1 MALAPTFVSWG
12 LFRGTILGAVSGAVN
27 GTVSIKSLSVGWFS
41 GVDVRGFTIDDPS
54 MGNRVQVDAR
64 VEQGLWHVLRS
75 GLSGLDVHVSGAVK
89 TRREA
94 DGTITL
100 SRLARTAEPGAAKPA
115 AAPAAAGKGGIL
127 PAGLDV
133 RLSVDGINVEVVDP
147 SGAIYAA
154 VRDFKGSAHV
164 AAGGETTA
172 KFTAR
177 TELQGTAG
185 ALDLDVAA
193 PGIFDAD
200 GALHFKGTPITA
212 SIKASDAA
220 FLAGGLGIRVKDATV
235 SVSGKDLTGAVDADV
250 RVAASFE
257 GQPLSAIT
265 AKLRFD
271 RLLSTSGEPIFDLAA
286 IHGSVRAESIPTMP
300 FQRFVAGTGM
310 ELGRDLGP
318 RIDLDT
324 TFADA
329 TGGAIELS
337 LRSDAVTL
345 RASGSVDPATRAA
358 TLRTVE
364 ADAALAPAM
373 LAAVADL
380 TVSAPARLSLR
391 ARDVAIPAA
400 GADGA
405 FPVDRIAF
413 DSTLTLTLAGLQVPG
428 PDGRVPLDI
437 SEIRGSLKAAPIA
450 DGIALDVSAVSAS
463 AAKAAPMHVV
473 AAARL
478 GGVFGAYGSL
488 RVEALPT
495 ALVRPFMPRDMAID
509 VARDVGSSIALI
521 DASLGNGSTPA
532 FAVRMESPLVQAEL
546 RGTLA
551 ADGAVRVEGGSTLT
565 AKAIEPALL
574 AHFGVDVDAP
584 LAASVQLKKLELPG
598 SLGTQLGKIAG
609 DVAVVIGPARRQAP
623 VHLLVGKGA
632 DRRSF
637 ELGEIRLEAVTAALG
652 EDARVKAQVSF
663 DGMPVKVSVGAAN
676 LKDFSQQS
684 IDTAALLADVSVAGI
699 SAARVAREVPAVAD
713 ILPQMGTG
721 VFDVGVHYQGS
732 LTDGRGTVALT
743 SGSTKLDANVTLTR
757 EALAVN
763 AEFATNVEPG
773 LVRAAAPG
781 FAGALAAPAKL
792 GLRVESV
799 SMKRTMPWGFEAPAS
814 AKANI
819 RLASATMTGIPGLSG
834 DAAVTDLA
842 LDVTVGLGDRMTAN
856 GTLAAK
862 LSGRRAGAALQQIAP
877 IDARFGWRA
886 ASGTQPAGW
895 DVDAKL
901 DGISGDGLATIIDL
915 DESMRKEIGKDARI
929 TAKATSA
936 GDRDIAF
943 EVQSTLERL
952 KADLRGQLAGDELII
967 ANSSADITI
976 PGAQATELLNAI
988 SAKNDEGGKKKEPA
1002 WKQVG
1007 AVGVKATLTSVR
1019 VKIGGSAVDA
1029 APAPGAPAAGA
1040 PPATAPAP
1048 GAVAAK
1054 PGIKLP
1060 PGTSAVVRL
1069 DLRPVTLVP
1078 TSGETVVVETV
1089 SVAID
1094 APGLTKPATVK
1105 ANASISGTG
1114 TGAAK
1119 FPLALDATLVDWGSA
1134 DGSILGDR
1142 MRVDGTL
1149 KAEHASTRV
1158 LGALLGMGTEL
1169 EEAIGPD
1176 ITVDA
1181 VVASTAPGSAVANA
1195 TVASK
1200 YLQMQAPAIR
1210 LDAGVITVAAPKPV
1224 VIDFIPSEPLRR
1236 RYLAAINPIFRDV
1249 RLADEKKPIRFTVE
1263 AVKYSLDGNR
1273 AAMDGDM
1280 KLVVGDVL
1288 LERNPNNAVLNTLKI
1303 FQAKD
1308 GKLVEGVIDPL
1319 VVTIRQ
1325 GQLKYK
1331 DFSVGIERQGKGWVT
1346 RLIFDGDID
1355 LTQEPPY
1362 ARAIA
1367 ANYPLASVAR
1377 EVVNVLPSEDGGGS
1391 IANALN
1397 TVSLGMA
1404 DAVQLR
1410 IRLRG
1415 PLGEVNGQPV
1425 KLEQKVRVIFN
1436 TKDLGKDVG
1445 QTVESIGEKIGDIFG
1460 KKKKKGS
1467 NP

>member
-1 MALAPTFVSWG
+1 MGGVLALVLGLVALAPTFVSWG

-27 GTVSIKSLSVGWFS
+27 GTVSITSLDVGWFS
-41 GVDVRGFTIDDPS
+41 GVDVRGFTIDDPPS
-54 MGNRVQVDAR
+54 GNRVQVDAR

-75 GLSGLDVHVSGAVK
+75 GLSGLDVHVSGSVK
-89 TRREA
+89 TRRE
-94 DGTITL
+94 GVGVITL
-100 SRLARTAEPGAAKPA
+100 GRLVRTEEAGTAKPVA
-115 AAPAAAGKGGIL
+115 VPASAGSGGIL

-133 RLSVDGINVEVVDP
+133 RVSIDGITVEVAEPD
-147 SGAIYAA
+147 GAIFAA
-154 VRDFKGSAHV
+154 VHDFKGAAHV
-164 AAGGETTA
+164 AAGGETTV

-185 ALDLDVAA
+185 SLDVDLAA
-193 PGIFDAD
+193 PGIFDAA
-200 GALHFKGTPITA
+200 GALHFAGTPITA

-235 SVSGKDLTGAVDADV
+235 SVTGKDLTGAVDADV

-271 RLLSTSGEPIFDLAA
+271 RLLSASGEPIFDLSA

-318 RIDLDT
+318 RLDLDT

-428 PDGRVPLDI
+428 PDGRVALDI
-437 SEIRGSLKAAPIA
+437 AEIRGSLKAAPIA

-463 AAKAAPMHVV
+463 AGKAAPMHVV
-473 AAARL
+473 AAARM
-478 GGVFGAYGSL
+478 GGVFGAYGTL

-495 ALVRPFMPRDMAID
+495 ALVRPFMPRDMALD

-532 FAVRMESPLVQAEL
+532 FAVRMDSPLVQAEL
-546 RGTLA
+546 RGTVA
-551 ADGAVRVEGGSTLT
+551 ADGAVRVERGSSLT

-574 AHFGVDVDAP
+574 AHFGAEVDAP
-584 LAASVQLKKLELPG
+584 LAASVYLNKLELPG

-609 DVAVVIGPARRQAP
+609 DVTAEIGAATRQAP

-637 ELGEIRLEAVTAALG
+637 ELGQVRVQAIAAALG
-652 EDARVKAQVSF
+652 EDARVTAQTSF
-663 DGMPVKVSVGAAN
+663 DGMPVKVSVGAAG
-676 LKDFSQQS
+676 LKDLSQQS
-684 IDTAALLADVSVAGI
+684 IDSAALLADVSIAGI

-713 ILPQMGTG
+713 ILPQVGTG
-721 VFDVGVHYQGS
+721 VFDAGVHYQGS
-732 LTDGRGTVALT
+732 LTDGRGTVVLA

-773 LVRAAAPG
+773 LVRAAAPA
-781 FAGALAAPAKL
+781 FTGALAAPAKL
-792 GLRVESV
+792 DLRVESV
-799 SMKRTMPWGFEAPAS
+799 SMKRTMPWGFESPTS
-814 AKANI
+814 AKAGI
-819 RLASATMTGIPGLSG
+819 HLASATMTRIPGLSG
-834 DAAVTDLA
+834 DAAVTDVA
-842 LDVTVGLGDRMTAN
+842 LDITLGLGERMTAN
-856 GTLAAK
+856 GTLSAK

-886 ASGTQPAGW
+886 ASGAQPAGW

-901 DGISGDGLATIIDL
+901 DGINADGLATLIDL
-915 DESMRKEIGKDARI
+915 DETMRKEIGKDARI
-929 TAKATSA
+929 TAKAASA
-936 GDRDIAF
+936 GERDITF
-943 EVQSTLERL
+943 EVQSTLDRL
-952 KADLRGQLAGDELII
+952 KADLRGQLAGDELVI

-976 PGAQATELLNAI
+976 PGAQATELLLAI
-988 SAKNDEGGKKKEPA
+988 SAKNDEGGKKKQPA

-1019 VKIGGSAVDA
+1019 VNIGGSAVEAAPA
-1029 APAPGAPAAGA
+1029 APAPGA
-1040 PPATAPAP
+1040 
-1048 GAVAAK
+1048 VSAK

-1060 PGTSAVVRL
+1060 SGTSAVVRL

-1105 ANASISGTG
+1105 ANASITGTG

-1119 FPLALDATLVDWGSA
+1119 FPLALDAKLVDWGSA
-1134 DGSILGDR
+1134 DGSILGER

-1149 KAEHASTRV
+1149 KAEHASTRI

-1181 VVASTAPGSAVANA
+1181 AVASTAPGSAVANA
-1195 TVASK
+1195 TVSSK
-1200 YLQMQAPAIR
+1200 YMQMQAPAIH
-1210 LDAGVITVAAPKPV
+1210 LDAGIITVAAPKPV
-1224 VIDFIPSEPLRR
+1224 VVDFIPSEPLRR

-1249 RLADEKKPIRFTVE
+1249 RLADEKKPIRFTVD
-1263 AVKYSLDGNR
+1263 AVTYPLDGNR
-1273 AAMDGDM
+1273 AALDGDM

-1331 DFSVGIERQGKGWVT
+1331 DFSIGIERQGKGWVT

-1355 LTQEPPY
+1355 LTREPPY

-1377 EVVNVLPSEDGGGS
+1377 EVVNVLPTEDGGGT

-1397 TVSLGMA
+1397 TISLGMA

-1415 PLGEVNGQPV
+1415 PLGEVNGQPA
-1425 KLEQKVRVIFN
+1425 KLEQKVKVIFN
-1436 TKDLGKDVG
+1436 TKDIGNDVG
-1445 QTVESIGEKIGDIFG
+1445 KTVESIGEKIGDLFG

>member
-12 LFRGTILGAVSGAVN
+12 LFRGAILGAVSGAVN
-27 GTVSIKSLSVGWFS
+27 GTVSITSLEVGWFS
-41 GVDVRGFTIDDPS
+41 GVDVRGFTIDDPPS
-54 MGNRVQVDAR
+54 GNRVQVDAR

-89 TRREA
+89 TRRE
-94 DGTITL
+94 GVGVITL
-100 SRLARTAEPGAAKPA
+100 GQLVRTAEPGTAKPA
-115 AAPAAAGKGGIL
+115 AVPAAGGSGGIL

-133 RLSVDGINVEVVDP
+133 RLSIDGITVEVAEPD
-147 SGAIYAA
+147 GAIFAA
-154 VRDFKGSAHV
+154 VREFKGAAHV
-164 AAGGETTA
+164 AAGGETTV

-185 ALDLDVAA
+185 SLDVDLAA
-193 PGIFDAD
+193 PGIFDAA
-200 GALHFKGTPITA
+200 GALHFAGTPITA

-235 SVSGKDLTGAVDADV
+235 SVTGKDLTGAVDADV

-271 RLLSTSGEPIFDLAA
+271 RLLSASGEPIFDLSA

-318 RIDLDT
+318 RLDLDT

-329 TGGAIELS
+329 TGGAIEFS

-400 GADGA
+400 GADGT

-473 AAARL
+473 AAARM

-532 FAVRMESPLVQAEL
+532 FAVRMESSMVQAEL
-546 RGTLA
+546 RGAVA
-551 ADGAVRVEGGSTLT
+551 ADGAVRVESGSTVT

-584 LAASVQLKKLELPG
+584 LAASVQLKKLELPA
-598 SLGTQLGKIAG
+598 SPGTQLGKIAG
-609 DVAVVIGPARRQAP
+609 DVAVDIGPARRQAP

-676 LKDFSQQS
+676 LKDLSQQS
-684 IDTAALLADVSVAGI
+684 IDSAALLADVSIAGI
-699 SAARVAREVPAVAD
+699 TAARVAREVPAVAD
-713 ILPQMGTG
+713 ILPQVGTG

-732 LTDGRGTVALT
+732 LADGRGTVALT
-743 SGSTKLDANVTLTR
+743 SGPTKLDANVTLTR

-773 LVRAAAPG
+773 LVRAAAPA
-781 FAGALAAPAKL
+781 FTGALAAPAKL

-877 IDARFGWRA
+877 VDARFGWRA

-895 DVDAKL
+895 DVEAKL

-1019 VKIGGSAVDA
+1019 VKIGGSAVEA
-1029 APAPGAPAAGA
+1029 APAAAAPAA
-1040 PPATAPAP
+1040 PAAM
-1048 GAVAAK
+1048 VAK
-1054 PGIKLP
+1054 PSIKLP

-1119 FPLALDATLVDWGSA
+1119 FPLALDAKLVDWGSA

-1181 VVASTAPGSAVANA
+1181 AVASTAPGSAVANA

-1200 YLQMQAPAIR
+1200 YMQMQAPAIH

-1397 TVSLGMA
+1397 TISLGMA

-1415 PLGEVNGQPV
+1415 PLGEVNGQPA
-1425 KLEQKVRVIFN
+1425 KLEQKVKVIFN
-1436 TKDLGKDVG
+1436 TKDIGKDVG
-1445 QTVESIGEKIGDIFG
+1445 QTVESIGEKIGDLFG

>member
-27 GTVSIKSLSVGWFS
+27 GTVSVTSLSVGWFS

-115 AAPAAAGKGGIL
+115 AAPAAGGKGGIL

-185 ALDLDVAA
+185 SLDVDLAA
-193 PGIFDAD
+193 PGIFDAA
-200 GALHFKGTPITA
+200 GALHFAGTPITA

-220 FLAGGLGIRVKDATV
+220 FLAGGLGVRVKDATV

-257 GQPLSAIT
+257 DQPLSAIT

-271 RLLSTSGEPIFDLAA
+271 RLLSATGEPIFDLAA
-286 IHGSVRAESIPTMP
+286 IHGSVHAESIPTMP

-318 RIDLDT
+318 RLDLDT

-450 DGIALDVSAVSAS
+450 EGIALDVSAVSAS
-463 AAKAAPMHVV
+463 AARAAPMHVV

-495 ALVRPFMPRDMAID
+495 ALVRPFMPRDLAID
-509 VARDVGSSIALI
+509 VAREVGSSIALI

-532 FAVRMESPLVQAEL
+532 FAVRMDAPLVQAEL
-546 RGTLA
+546 RGTVA

-584 LAASVQLKKLELPG
+584 LAASVQLKKLELPA

-609 DVAVVIGPARRQAP
+609 DVAVDIGPARRQAP
-623 VHLLVGKGA
+623 VHLLVGTGA

-637 ELGEIRLEAVTAALG
+637 ELGEIRLEAVTTALG
-652 EDARVKAQVSF
+652 EDARVKAQVAF

-676 LKDFSQQS
+676 LKDLSQQS
-684 IDTAALLADVSVAGI
+684 IDSAALLADVSIAGI
-699 SAARVAREVPAVAD
+699 SAARVAREVPAAKD
-713 ILPQMGTG
+713 ILPQVGTG
-721 VFDVGVHYQGS
+721 VFDVGVRYQGS
-732 LTDGRGTVALT
+732 LADGRGTVALT

-781 FAGALAAPAKL
+781 FTGALAAPAKL

-799 SMKRTMPWGFEAPAS
+799 SMKRTMPWGFELPTS

-842 LDVTVGLGDRMTAN
+842 LDVAVGLGDRMTAS

-877 IDARFGWRA
+877 VDARFGWRA
-886 ASGTQPAGW
+886 ESGTQPAGW

-988 SAKNDEGGKKKEPA
+988 SAKDDEGGKKKEPA

-1019 VKIGGSAVDA
+1019 VGIGGSGVDA
-1029 APAPGAPAAGA
+1029 APAPGAPAAAA
-1040 PPATAPAP
+1040 P
-1048 GAVAAK
+1048 AAK

-1060 PGTSAVVRL
+1060 PSTSAVVRL

-1089 SVAID
+1089 SVSID
-1094 APGLTKPATVK
+1094 APGLTKPAIVK

-1119 FPLALDATLVDWGSA
+1119 FPLALDARLVDWGSA

-1169 EEAIGPD
+1169 EEAVGPD
-1176 ITVDA
+1176 INVDA
-1181 VVASTAPGSAVANA
+1181 AVASTGPGSAVANA

-1224 VIDFIPSEPLRR
+1224 VVDFIPSEPLRR
-1236 RYLAAINPIFRDV
+1236 RYLQAINPIFRDV
-1249 RLADEKKPIRFTVE
+1249 RLADEKKPIRFTVD
-1263 AVKYSLDGNR
+1263 AVKYSIDGNR

-1288 LERNPNNAVLNTLKI
+1288 LERNANNAVLNTLKI

-1308 GKLVEGVIDPL
+1308 GKPVEGVIDPL

-1377 EVVNVLPSEDGGGS
+1377 EVVNVLPNEDGGGN
-1391 IANALN
+1391 IANVLN
-1397 TVSLGMA
+1397 TLSLGMA

-1425 KLEQKVRVIFN
+1425 KLEQKVKVIFN

-1445 QTVESIGEKIGDIFG
+1445 KTVEGIGEKIGDIFG